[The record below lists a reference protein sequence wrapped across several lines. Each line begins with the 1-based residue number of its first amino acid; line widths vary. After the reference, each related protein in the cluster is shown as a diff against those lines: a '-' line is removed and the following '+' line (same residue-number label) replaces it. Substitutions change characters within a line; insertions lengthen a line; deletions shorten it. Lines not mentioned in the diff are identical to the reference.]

1 MLPMFLGQQHILY
14 CGFNIHK
21 VLPVYLV
28 YEARPP

>member
-28 YEARPP
+28 YEVRPP